1 VCPVECSGNGGA
13 TVYQTGKTNIRGND
27 VCVPPGFPPNLVNTL
42 ILEVFVMQMGEK
54 VQKYLVTE
62 SVYLR
67 LKVKVKA
74 AKAFS
79 IGEKSLQRTKY
90 RAA

>member
-1 VCPVECSGNGGA
+1 
-13 TVYQTGKTNIRGND
+13 
-27 VCVPPGFPPNLVNTL
+27 
-42 ILEVFVMQMGEK
+42 MQMGEK
-54 VQKYLVTE
+54 VQKCLVTE

-79 IGEKSLQRTKY
+79 IGEKFLQRTKY